1 MNGQSIRR
9 ASSSSSTRSILLNP
23 PLQSVGSFLKKTP
36 FAIALFCLIATTAA
50 QASPHRMV
58 VSSGD
63 CRDAELSGQSKAFYD
78 ALRARPDQR
87 LLGAA
92 EFGERLFPTPSRSFE
107 DLQRQLDAAQD
118 QFYEG
123 RNARASQ
130 FLDDALR
137 DIGRLPP
144 GEPRWKLYVRAQLL
158 HGLNHRA
165 LGKTKDSDAAFLKVL
180 RLQPKYQLDPDQFA
194 PSLRQA
200 FEKLRRDQ
208 ARAPKVKLS
217 VKSTLPSSDVY
228 LEGLGVGQT
237 PVLLELPAGA
247 YELSVVK
254 GDAVSFPRQVQ
265 VQGADTPLLVDL
277 AYEGSVTAA
286 PFPCLS
292 IVDGSEERTLSHA
305 VRLGGTLGVEE
316 VIVVRLERPS
326 SGPKWFAATVLNV
339 EGGQKLREG
348 GFKTQGLDAPSK
360 ALSALVD
367 FVTTGRSPSNLVV
380 MNNTNGRAPWDAGG
394 GRGVTASSTG
404 ADLTAPSLLSE
415 EAEVSTTAAR
425 PRTGLRVA
433 SYVALGAGVAALGG
447 AGVVRLLAQKDLD
460 GLEARRAAND
470 GRLVSTDTEAVALR
484 GALVK
489 KSGLMTGLLVGGGAA
504 VVTGAVLFLVSSPA
518 KAPPV
523 TLGVVTDGT
532 GAAAAVSGS
541 F

>member
-1 MNGQSIRR
+1 MPFRPKPS
-9 ASSSSSTRSILLNP
+9 AFALL
-23 PLQSVGSFLKKTP
+23 L
-36 FAIALFCLIATTAA
+36 CLLCATAPEAA
-50 QASPHRMV
+50 PHRLV

-78 ALRARPDQR
+78 ALRARPEQR
-87 LLGAA
+87 VLGVP
-92 EFGERLFPTPSRSFE
+92 EFAERLFPASSRSFE

-130 FLDDALR
+130 LLDDALR
-137 DIGRLPP
+137 DIRRLPP
-144 GEPRWKLYVRAQLL
+144 GEPRWKLFAHAQLL
-158 HGLNHRA
+158 HGLNQRA
-165 LGKTKDSDAAFLKVL
+165 QGKTKDSDAAFLQVL
-180 RLQPKYQLDPDQFA
+180 RLQPKYQLDPDQYA
-194 PSLRQA
+194 PSIRQA
-200 FEKLRRDQ
+200 FEKLRRDL
-208 ARAPKVKLS
+208 ARTPKVKLS
-217 VKSTLPSSDVY
+217 LKSTLPASDVY

-237 PVLLELPAGA
+237 PLTLELPAGA
-247 YELSVVK
+247 YELSMVK

-265 VQGADTPLLVDL
+265 AQGADTPLLVDL

-292 IVDGSEERTLSHA
+292 AADGNEERTWSHA

-316 VIVVRLERPS
+316 VIVVRLERAS

-348 GFKTQGLDAPSK
+348 GFKTQGLDAPGE

-380 MNNTNGRAPWDAGG
+380 MNSANGKAPWDAGST
-394 GRGVTASSTG
+394 RGTAASSGTG
-404 ADLTAPSLLSE
+404 AELTAPNLLSE
-415 EAEVSTTAAR
+415 TDVSGAAAS
-425 PRTGLRVA
+425 PRTGLRTA
-433 SYVALGAGVAALGG
+433 SYVAVGAGVAALGG
-447 AGVVRLLAQKDLD
+447 AGVVRLLAQKDLN
-460 GLEARRAAND
+460 GLEDRRAAN
-470 GRLVSTDTEAVALR
+470 GGQLVSTDARAVALR
-484 GALVK
+484 DSLVG
-489 KSGLMTGLLVGGGAA
+489 KSHLMTGLLVGGGAA

-523 TLGVVTDGT
+523 TLGVAADGT
-532 GAAAAVSGS
+532 GAAASVSGS

>member
-1 MNGQSIRR
+1 MPFRPKPS
-9 ASSSSSTRSILLNP
+9 AFALL
-23 PLQSVGSFLKKTP
+23 L
-36 FAIALFCLIATTAA
+36 CLLCATAA
-50 QASPHRMV
+50 RAAPHRMV

-63 CRDAELSGQSKAFYD
+63 CRDAELNGQSKAFYD
-78 ALRARPDQR
+78 ALRARPEQR
-87 LLGAA
+87 VLGVP
-92 EFGERLFPTPSRSFE
+92 EFAERLFPAPSRSFE

-123 RNARASQ
+123 RNARATQ
-130 FLDDALR
+130 QLDDALR
-137 DIGRLPP
+137 DIRRLPP
-144 GEPRWKLYVRAQLL
+144 GEPRWKLFAHAQLL

-165 LGKTKDSDAAFLKVL
+165 TGKTKDSDAAFLQVL
-180 RLQPKYQLDPDQFA
+180 RLQPKYQLDPDQYA
-194 PSLRQA
+194 PSIRQA
-200 FEKLRRDQ
+200 FEKLRREL

-217 VKSTLPSSDVY
+217 LKSTLPASDVY

-237 PVLLELPAGA
+237 PLALELPAGA
-247 YELSVVK
+247 YELSMVK

-265 VQGADTPLLVDL
+265 AQGADTPLLVDL

-292 IVDGSEERTLSHA
+292 ATDGNEERTWSHA

-348 GFKTQGLDAPSK
+348 GFKTQGLDAPGE

-380 MNNTNGRAPWDAGG
+380 MNNANGKAPWDAGG
-394 GRGVTASSTG
+394 ARSTAASG
-404 ADLTAPSLLSE
+404 GPDLTAPHLLSE
-415 EAEVSTTAAR
+415 GEVSAAQAP
-425 PRTGLRVA
+425 PRTGLRTA

-460 GLEARRAAND
+460 GLEARRAANGGQLLRSD
-470 GRLVSTDTEAVALR
+470 AQAVALR
-484 GALVK
+484 GALVN
-489 KSGLMTGLLVGGGAA
+489 KSHLMTGLLAGGGAA

-518 KAPPV
+518 KAPPAV
-523 TLGVVTDGT
+523 TLGVAADGT
-532 GAAAAVSGS
+532 GAQANISGS